1 MAETLFIKEKK
12 KIPNIVMVI
21 IVAVVCSILGSLVTY
36 FLLVNKINVANN
48 NGTTTNVTTYQI
60 EQTDSPVVAI
70 AKKAGPSIVGVKVQ
84 AISQNIFGSL
94 SESAS
99 EGSGIIYTEDGY
111 IITNYHVISE
121 AMNNSTV
128 KVYVTLPNTDEEIPA
143 TIVGGDSTTDLAVI
157 KIDKTGLTKAEIG
170 KSSELEVGDL
180 AVAIGN
186 PLGQEFAG
194 SVTVG
199 YISAL
204 NRTISTDGRTYKLIQ
219 TDAAI
224 NPGNSGGALVN
235 SQGQVIGI
243 NTVKIS
249 NSSSN
254 TSVEGLG
261 FAIPIDDAIEVID
274 ELIQN
279 KKIVR
284 PYIGINSID
293 IDSITAKL
301 NNIPEGIYVYSVV
314 TNSPAAKANI
324 QKGDIIVGIEGK
336 DIKTTEELNEVKNS
350 KKVGDEIT
358 LKIFR
363 NNQNIDVKVTLE
375 SDENIQ
381 Q

>member
-48 NGTTTNVTTYQI
+48 NGTTNNVTTYQI

-121 AMNNSTV
+121 AMNNSTA

-204 NRTISTDGRTYKLIQ
+204 NRTISTDGRT
-219 TDAAI
+219 
-224 NPGNSGGALVN
+224 
-235 SQGQVIGI
+235 
-243 NTVKIS
+243 
-249 NSSSN
+249 
-254 TSVEGLG
+254 
-261 FAIPIDDAIEVID
+261 
-274 ELIQN
+274 
-279 KKIVR
+279 
-284 PYIGINSID
+284 
-293 IDSITAKL
+293 
-301 NNIPEGIYVYSVV
+301 
-314 TNSPAAKANI
+314 
-324 QKGDIIVGIEGK
+324 
-336 DIKTTEELNEVKNS
+336 
-350 KKVGDEIT
+350 
-358 LKIFR
+358 
-363 NNQNIDVKVTLE
+363 
-375 SDENIQ
+375 
-381 Q
+381 

>member
-48 NGTTTNVTTYQI
+48 NGTTNNVTTYQI

-84 AISQNIFGSL
+84 AISQNIFGPL

-121 AMNNSTV
+121 AMNNSTA

-261 FAIPIDDAIEVID
+261 FATPIDDAIEVID